1 MEVPEAMKRNFG
13 LPESNGKSS
22 ILSEQRS
29 YMVSMLLKDVPKDPA
44 SGQVCGG
51 GG

>member
-1 MEVPEAMKRNFG
+1 MQVPAAMKRNFG
-13 LPESNGKSS
+13 LPGSNGKSS

-29 YMVSMLLKDVPKDPA
+29 DMVSVLLKDVPKDPA
-44 SGQVCGG
+44 SGQACGG